1 MTGPSKAMKA
11 AFPPK
16 RMSLIESVESIVVSA
31 LARQDEWGEWQ
42 YGHGGGEKGEPTE
55 PDSSVVTRDII
66 LAVADVLDTNGED
79 YRTHAGPH
87 VHSTSSDWLRSQAS
101 AGTQATEGD

>member
-1 MTGPSKAMKA
+1 
-11 AFPPK
+11 
-16 RMSLIESVESIVVSA
+16 MSLVESVENIVVSA

-66 LAVADVLDTNGED
+66 NAIADVLEEVEADKS
-79 YRTHAGPH
+79 GPFRNMNA
-87 VHSTSSDWLRSQAS
+87 VSDWLRSQANPDS
-101 AGTQATEGD
+101 AESD